1 MSDVDRRADL
11 NADSRT
17 DPGGAVRAE
26 GTEGGGEDD
35 SKTPSVS
42 SLPAFVAVLALLAVP
57 MTVVPS
63 GTGDLTLV
71 SLWGFI
77 NTGSVDPTVGFSIYP
92 VWDYFGDQPRP
103 FATLPASI
111 QAWPLALAFHLL
123 AVASA
128 GTGRLF
134 GREDRRVTG
143 GLIVLGAL
151 ATLWVTVG
159 VASRFGAGNVMG
171 IFSVLPVSTVASLAV
186 VIAVYRNDLRRI
198 FR

>member
-1 MSDVDRRADL
+1 MSDA
-11 NADSRT
+11 SIT
-17 DPGGAVRAE
+17 DGGSP
-26 GTEGGGEDD
+26 DD
-35 SKTPSVS
+35 GSCPAVS
-42 SLPAFVAVLALLAVP
+42 SNRAFVMVLALLAVP

-77 NTGSVDPTVGFSIYP
+77 NTGSVDPAVGFSIYP
-92 VWDYFGDQPRP
+92 VWDYFGDQPRS

-159 VASRFGAGNVMG
+159 VASRFGAGNVTGM
-171 IFSVLPVSTVASLAV
+171 FSVLPVSTVASLV
-186 VIAVYRNDLRRI
+186 VAFALYRRDFRRI
-198 FR
+198 VQ